1 VEFQNEFEMRRNDP
15 YMTAGRPSHY
25 VVPSQWVLYNYA
37 AVSGPLVDAH
47 VAAGVLSRLPH
58 LPQWIEQAH
67 EEQLRLEAVG
77 TSRIEG
83 AEFTQREQDEA
94 LMPGASERPDLT
106 HSQRQLRAANET
118 YLWLRS
124 LPSDQ
129 PVSAELI
136 LDIHR
141 SVVTGCDDDRCEPGA
156 TRGAGENVT
165 FGMPPCRGI
174 EGGDGCRSAFGKLAG
189 AIDNEF
195 PRHDRIIQAMAAH
208 YHIGAMHPFGDGNG
222 RTARA
227 LEAFMLRAANVNDM
241 VMVSI
246 SNYYYEH
253 RDEYFRALSESRS
266 AGHDLTPFLLFALPA
281 VADRCNALA
290 AQIVD
295 QQKRVLYR
303 EFARSLFGKL
313 RSTRRRALAERQLL
327 VLDLLLDAGGLGPGE
342 LALRSYVY
350 YASLKH
356 PDRAMIR
363 DIIGLIDLSAI
374 SLDGDRA
381 IANLDW
387 PQQFSESELLEH
399 YEQMPSATSAS
410 HPAMAELSRLMGRR
424 FR

>member
-1 VEFQNEFEMRRNDP
+1 
-15 YMTAGRPSHY
+15 MTAGTPSHY
-25 VVPSQWVLYNYA
+25 VVPSQWMRYDYT
-37 AVSGPLVDAH
+37 AVSGLLVDAR
-47 VAAGVLSRLPH
+47 VAAGVLNRLPH

-94 LMPGASERPDLT
+94 LMPDASERPDLT

-118 YLWLRS
+118 YRWLRS
-124 LPSDQ
+124 LPPDQ

-156 TRGAGENVT
+156 TRAAGDNVT
-165 FGMPPCRGI
+165 FGMPRCRGI
-174 EGGDGCRSAFGKLAG
+174 EGGDGCRAAFNALAD
-189 AIDNEF
+189 AIVNEF
-195 PRHDRIIQAMAAH
+195 PRHDRIVQAMAAH

-241 VMVSI
+241 VMVSV

-253 RDEYFRALSESRS
+253 REEYFGALAESRS
-266 AGHDLTPFLLFALPA
+266 AGHDLTPFLTFALPA

-290 AQIVD
+290 AQIAD

-313 RSTRRRALAERQLL
+313 RSTRRRALAERQLRI
-327 VLDLLLDAGGLGPGE
+327 LDLLLGHEKLELGD
-342 LALRSYVY
+342 LFARSYPY
-350 YASLKH
+350 YRGLKH
-356 PDRAMIR
+356 PDACNGAR
-363 DIIGLIDLSAI
+363 
-374 SLDGDRA
+374 
-381 IANLDW
+381 
-387 PQQFSESELLEH
+387 P
-399 YEQMPSATSAS
+399 
-410 HPAMAELSRLMGRR
+410 GRVD
-424 FR
+424 

>member
-1 VEFQNEFEMRRNDP
+1 
-15 YMTAGRPSHY
+15 MTAGRPRHY
-25 VVPSQWVLYNYA
+25 VVPSQWVRYDYT
-37 AVSGPLVDAH
+37 AVSGLLVDAR
-47 VAAGVLSRLPH
+47 VAAGVLNRLPH

-94 LMPGASERPDLT
+94 LMPDASERPGLT

-118 YLWLRS
+118 YRWLRS

-156 TRGAGENVT
+156 TRAAGDNVT
-165 FGMPPCRGI
+165 FGMPRCRGI
-174 EGGDGCRSAFGKLAG
+174 EGGDGCRAAFNALAG
-189 AIDNEF
+189 AIRNEF
-195 PRHDRIIQAMAAH
+195 PRHDRIVQAMAAH

-241 VMVSI
+241 VMVSV

-253 RDEYFRALSESRS
+253 RDEYFRALYESRS
-266 AGHDLTPFLLFALPA
+266 TGHDLTPFLLFALPA

-290 AQIVD
+290 AQIAD

-313 RSTRRRALAERQLL
+313 RSKRRRALAERQLRI
-327 VLDLLLDAGGLGPGE
+327 LDLLLGHENLE
-342 LALRSYVY
+342 LHDLVDRSYTY
-350 YASLKH
+350 YRGLLYPA
-356 PDRAMIR
+356 RAIAR
-363 DIIGLIDLSAI
+363 DLVGLLNLSAI
-374 SLDGDRA
+374 AFEGNQFSA
-381 IANLDW
+381 SLDW
-387 PQQFSESELLEH
+387 PQQFSESELLER
-399 YEQMPSATSAS
+399 YENMPTATSAN
-410 HPAMAELSRLMGRR
+410 HPAMAELSRLLGRAR
-424 FR
+424 ADF